1 MLKITIHLKPS
12 SVYGVRKYKSCRSGI
27 TILLAWAIIVS
38 AIYNERMPVIR
49 AQDSP
54 LPTRILPGRPGAQP
68 LGPIATA
75 VPVEPVATF
84 PAQTQG
90 QLIIELNAD
99 PLGQVVWRSFRQ
111 ANATLPQVA
120 AALKAQNAII
130 DELVQRMMILVQAVD
145 PQARFVLQERW
156 LSVVV
161 VIAADTR
168 AADALSGQFYIR
180 SVEVISEQTPI
191 TPDFVRPGPVQP
203 GYPVVTPQAR

>member
-90 QLIIELNAD
+90 QLIIEVGIAPVKPAEFVIFRLSQWAGAD
-99 PLGQVVWRSFRQ
+99 SSEAQ
-111 ANATLPQVA
+111 A
-120 AALKAQNAII
+120 
-130 DELVQRMMILVQAVD
+130 
-145 PQARFVLQERW
+145 
-156 LSVVV
+156 
-161 VIAADTR
+161 
-168 AADALSGQFYIR
+168 
-180 SVEVISEQTPI
+180 
-191 TPDFVRPGPVQP
+191 
-203 GYPVVTPQAR
+203 